1 MNRRYS
7 RALITGIN
15 GQDGAWLAAQL
26 LGEGVEVIGTHRP
39 TSPAGNWRLKDL
51 GFAGHRNLHMR
62 ALDASSPAG
71 CRGLISEVAP
81 KSAEEA
87 SAAMT
92 AFFSELSANRPANP
106 QLSEAQMDE
115 LIKSSTDV

>member
-1 MNRRYS
+1 MQTITAREAQTKFGRFS
-7 RALITGIN
+7 REAQRDTVIVTN
-15 GQDGAWLAAQL
+15 HGQPVFLTIP
-26 LGEGVEVIGTHRP
+26 VRI
-39 TSPAGNWRLKDL
+39 
-51 GFAGHRNLHMR
+51 
-62 ALDASSPAG
+62 SSTIAK
-71 CRGLISEVAP
+71 LISEVAP